1 MATADVLEST
11 LIQWS
16 DALLALLLFD
26 QTFQSPIR
34 WATNDYRAHGDRFSF
49 EDAIRPQDVALIQHR
64 TTKSTIEQS
73 SRVKSRA
80 EVFTPAWVCKK
91 MTDVADREWFEEA
104 IALHQGDFWE
114 EEVLLTPLVLRPG
127 RHWKE
132 YLCQRRLE
140 ITCGEAPYLTARYIV
155 TTGRRIP
162 WERRYGFLD
171 RKLRLLPKC
180 LNRKA
185 WMKWV
190 VIAYQSIYGYEYQ
203 GDSLYL
209 ARSNLLATFVD
220 AYTLRWKEAP
230 SAEALHTIA
239 EILSWNLWQ
248 MDGLSGQ
255 RPGNSE
261 CGMRNSELRRC
272 ERQEPVRMCILPERC
287 RIRNWNVL
295 KAPYQEGEVTTMK
308 FDFIIGNP
316 PYQAETLGDNET
328 FAPPIY
334 HTFLDNAYERADK
347 VLLIHP
353 ARFLFNAGSTPKAWN
368 KKMLNDPHV
377 KVVHYEAKS
386 GNVFPNTDIKGGVA
400 ITYRDTTKDFGK
412 VGVFTPWQELN
423 AIRRKV
429 CNSSFK
435 SLRKIIFSAYAYHF
449 TEQLYKDYPN
459 LSGCLSKGHD
469 YDLKSNC
476 LERLPQV
483 FFEGKPDD
491 GNDYIQIYGRLASER
506 VFRWIRKE
514 YIQPVSNLEKWKV
527 FVPAANGSGA
537 LGEVLTTPI
546 IGEPLIGATETF
558 ISIGCFEARAE
569 AEACLKYVKT
579 KFARCLLG
587 VLKITAHVTPEKWQ
601 YVPLQ
606 DFGVGSDIDWSGSV
620 AAVDAQL
627 YRKYGLSAEEIA
639 FIESH
644 VKEMQ

>member
-1 MATADVLEST
+1 MVAADVLERT
-11 LIQWS
+11 LVQWS

-26 QTFQSPIR
+26 RTTHSNIL
-34 WATNDYRAHGDRFSF
+34 WATDDYRAQGEGLFF
-49 EDAIRPQDVALIQHR
+49 ECAIRSQDVPLIQHR
-64 TTKSTIEQS
+64 TAKSSLEQS
-73 SRVKSRA
+73 TRVKSRA
-80 EVFTPAWVCKK
+80 EVFTPAWICKK
-91 MTDVADREWFEEA
+91 MTDAADEAWFEKAPEQ
-104 IALHQGDFWE
+104 LQGDFWE
-114 EEVLLTPLVLRPG
+114 EETLLTPLVLLPG
-127 RHWKE
+127 KRWQD
-132 YLCQRRLE
+132 YLRERRLE

-220 AYTLRWKEAP
+220 AYTLRWKETP
-230 SAEALHTIA
+230 SADALRTIA

-248 MDGLSGQ
+248 MDGLSGGLPSRTPPHAGDLFDVPREFY
-255 RPGNSE
+255 RPA
-261 CGMRNSELRRC
+261 
-272 ERQEPVRMCILPERC
+272 RC
-287 RIRNWNVL
+287 RIRNWATAQDL
-295 KAPYQEGEVTTMK
+295 YFKEEVTTMK

-316 PYQAETLGDNET
+316 PYQAETLGANAT

-334 HTFLDNAYERADK
+334 HSFLESAYQVSDR
-347 VLLIHP
+347 VMLIHP

-377 KVVHYEAKS
+377 KVIQYEAKS
-386 GNVFPNTDIKGGVA
+386 GNIFPGTDIKGGVA
-400 ITYRDTTKDFGK
+400 ITYRDATKDFGK
-412 VGVFTPWQELN
+412 IEVFTPWKELN
-423 AIRRKV
+423 AIKQKV
-429 CNSSFK
+429 WQKEKRSMREITLSRTSYRLADKLHQDN
-435 SLRKIIFSAYAYHF
+435 
-449 TEQLYKDYPN
+449 PN
-459 LSGCLSKGHD
+459 AINQLSKGHA
-469 YDLKSNC
+469 YDMSTNIF
-476 LERLPQV
+476 ERLPQV
-483 FFEGKPDD
+483 FFEGKLDD
-491 GNDYIQIYGRLASER
+491 GNDYIQIYGRLGSER
-506 VFRWIRKE
+506 VFRWIRKD
-514 YIQPVSNLEKWKV
+514 YVNKVSNLEKWKI

-537 LGEVLTTPI
+537 LGEVLTTPL

-558 ISIGCFEARAE
+558 VSIGCFETRAE
-569 AEACLKYVKT
+569 AEACFKYVKT

-606 DFGVGSDIDWSGSV
+606 DFSSSSDIDWSGRV
-620 AAVDAQL
+620 ADVDVQL
-627 YRKYGLSAEEIA
+627 YRKYGLSAEEVT

-644 VKEMQ
+644 VKEMA